1 MPEADWIER
10 RNFNLILSLIP
21 PIPARRLSLSMHTD
35 GGIREIRD
43 VLFVFHIEHHTS
55 AAPATDA
62 AQRKNIAVQH
72 SSGWACT
79 GPMQT

>member
-1 MPEADWIER
+1 MPEAGWIER
-10 RNFNLILSLIP
+10 RNFNLILSLKP

-35 GGIREIRD
+35 GGIREIQG
-43 VLFVFHIEHHTS
+43 VLFAFHIEHHTN

-72 SSGWACT
+72 SSDWACT